1 MDAAYIEGVISQ
13 FINQMIEISIFDK
26 NSHQLGY
33 KISEFEDMLVDYI
46 ASEVLTRGYFV
57 FNSDAI
63 YEDSDVLEQEWA
75 VALNQMTMDV
85 FGTSI
90 DGILRYGTRIS
101 LSANKKD
108 AVIYVNDGTF
118 PLAQYDKKF
127 EFENKNKDLDL
138 SL

>member
-13 FINQMIEISIFDK
+13 FISQIIDISKLDK
-26 NSHQLGY
+26 RNLQLGY
-33 KISEFEDMLVDYI
+33 KIGELEDILVDFI
-46 ASEVLTRGYFV
+46 ASEILSRGYFV
-57 FNSDAI
+57 YSSDAV

-75 VALNQMTMDV
+75 VTLNQITIDV
-85 FGTSI
+85 LGKSI
-90 DGILRYGTRIS
+90 DEILRDGTRIS

-108 AVIYVNDGTF
+108 AVIYVNDGAF

-127 EFENKNKDLDL
+127 EFKNKNKDLDL

>member
-13 FINQMIEISIFDK
+13 FINQMIDISIFDK

-90 DGILRYGTRIS
+90 DGILR
-101 LSANKKD
+101 
-108 AVIYVNDGTF
+108 
-118 PLAQYDKKF
+118 
-127 EFENKNKDLDL
+127 
-138 SL
+138 